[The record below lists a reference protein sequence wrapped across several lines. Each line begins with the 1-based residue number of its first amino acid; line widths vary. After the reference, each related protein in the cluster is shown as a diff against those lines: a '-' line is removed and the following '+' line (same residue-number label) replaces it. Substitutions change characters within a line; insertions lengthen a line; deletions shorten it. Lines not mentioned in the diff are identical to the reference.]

1 MSKDLIEKVNFI
13 MNCFF
18 NGDLNYIDGFEKV
31 EKYFQKPMIWNID
44 TDIFNMMKRLYENI
58 KDFDKVR
65 YIEIR
70 KSENNNKN
78 GNFLYSLI
86 ANEVNILP
94 AKINKEV
101 AQSTVRQYCQVL
113 TALDI
118 VMFSSFKKEGFLLE
132 CHGIKEKLS
141 KFENMGLSIIF
152 NGQKSAIS
160 WVRNLGFSLF
170 MCLLHYKNFDFENF
184 DEEYEIIEKRKRN
197 KNSGIKF
204 LSIKNS
210 QKEIEQMYNETYKKL
225 IINNFKEYNLEEIID
240 SIYNCINENNNDYE
254 IIKKI
259 DELNKQNAISAE
271 RSKFKKMILEDRLSK
286 KLIFD
291 KNDIYSDLV
300 DYKNSNDKLTA
311 KFNDL
316 HACHIY
322 EVKNIK
328 KENDDIYHVSN
339 PSNGIMMKSEYHW
352 AFDKGLFIFNE
363 DGEFRCREEEE
374 SYLFD
379 TLKLEKCRIRKE
391 VFDESMR
398 QYLKKRISS

>member
-1 MSKDLIEKVNFI
+1 MSKDLIEKVNSI
-13 MNCFF
+13 MNSFF
-18 NGDLNYIDGFEKV
+18 NGDLNYIEDFEKV
-31 EKYFQKPMIWNID
+31 ERYFKKPMIWNMD
-44 TDIFNMMKRLYENI
+44 TDIFNMMKRLYKNI

-65 YIEIR
+65 EIEIR
-70 KSENNNKN
+70 NTKNNNKN
-78 GNFLYSLI
+78 GNNLYSLM
-86 ANEVNILP
+86 VNGINVTP
-94 AKINKEV
+94 AKAQKEV
-101 AQSTVRQYCQVL
+101 AQSTARQYCQIL

-118 VMFSSFKKEGFLLE
+118 VMFSNFKKEGFILE
-132 CHGIKEKLS
+132 CHGIKDKLE
-141 KFENMGLSIIF
+141 KFENMGLSIVF

-170 MCLLHYKNFDFENF
+170 MCLLYYKNFNFKNF
-184 DEEYEIIEKRKRN
+184 DEKYEIIEKRKRN

-204 LSIKNS
+204 LSIKDS
-210 QKEIEQMYNETYKKL
+210 KKEIEQMYNETYKNL
-225 IINNFKEYNLEEIID
+225 IINNFKDYDLEKIINSICEYMD
-240 SIYNCINENNNDYE
+240 ENNNNYE
-254 IIKKI
+254 LIKKVE
-259 DELNKQNAISAE
+259 ELNKQNAISAE

-286 KLIFD
+286 NLIHD

-311 KFNDL
+311 RFNDL

-328 KENDDIYHVSN
+328 RENDDIYHVSN

-379 TLKLEKCRIRKE
+379 ILKLEKCRIRKE